1 MKIIVLDGYA
11 LNPGDLSWEKF
22 KELGDVSIF
31 DRTPLELRKE
41 RSKGADILIT
51 NKTNIDK
58 LLINE
63 LPNLKY
69 IGVLATGYNV
79 VDIESARNR
88 GIIVT
93 NIPSYS
99 TNSVAQMTFALILE
113 LCNHVKSHSD
123 AVKCGTWSKS
133 KDFCFWNHSLIELS
147 NKKIGIIGF
156 GNIGRKVAHIA
167 TAFGMDILALNR
179 SKTDESY
186 RKNFIWTDLNELLQK
201 SDIITLHCPLT
212 AETKGLIN
220 RDTLKLMKKNAFL
233 INTSRGG
240 LIIEEDLAEGL
251 NKGKIAGAGLD
262 VLTTE
267 PPEREN
273 PLLKAKNCIITPH
286 ISWATRESR
295 IRLMEIAIENI
306 KAFISGEP
314 INVINK

>member
-1 MKIIVLDGYA
+1 LKIIVLDGYA

-22 KELGDVSIF
+22 KELGDVTIF

-79 VDIESARNR
+79 VDIEGARNR
-88 GIIVT
+88 GIVVT

-113 LCNHVKSHSD
+113 LCNHAKSHSD

-156 GNIGRKVAHIA
+156 GNIGKKVAHIA
-167 TAFGMDILALNR
+167 TAFGMNILALNR

-186 RKNFIWTDLNELLQK
+186 RKNFIWTDLNDLLQK
-201 SDIITLHCPLT
+201 SDIVTLHCPLT

-220 RDTLKLMKKNAFL
+220 RDTLKLMKRDAFL

-240 LIIEEDLAEGL
+240 LIIEEDLAEVL

-262 VLTTE
+262 VLTAE

-306 KAFISGEP
+306 KAFISGKP